1 MDGSAFMNGIINE
14 GTVAITFE
22 DEEAEGEEEGA
33 RRGRGR

>member
-1 MDGSAFMNGIINE
+1 MDGSAFINDIINE
-14 GTVAITFE
+14 ETVAVTFE